1 MSWPFEGLRMFGYD
15 VIVADPP
22 WRFELRSSAGE
33 AKSAQ
38 AHYDCIGL
46 DRIMALPVGQL
57 ARRDCWLMLWATA
70 PMLPQALAVMGA
82 WGATYRSR
90 LSWRKLT
97 RHGKGR
103 LGTGYIVRTLH
114 EDVLIGAWGQPPR
127 RRPLPSL
134 FDGEAREHSR
144 KPDEFYALIDQF
156 APATFRADLF
166 GRQSRPGW
174 DVWGNEA
181 RKFDAVGEAG

>member
-22 WRFELRSSAGE
+22 WQFELRSSAGE

-38 AHYDCIGL
+38 AHYECIGL
-46 DRIMALPVGQL
+46 DRIMALPVGEL

-90 LSWRKLT
+90 LSWRKVT
-97 RHGKGR
+97 RTGRGR

-114 EDVLIGAWGQPPR
+114 EDVLIGAWGSPPR
-127 RRPLPSL
+127 GKPLPSL
-134 FDGEAREHSR
+134 FDGVAREHSR

-156 APATFRADLF
+156 APSTFRADLF

-174 DVWGNEA
+174 DVWGDEA
-181 RKFDAVGEAG
+181 TKFDGETP